1 MCLQDNFNVSF
12 FHIHYNSLLFIF
24 CFRMNLHSSK
34 KMSDDEMRLNL
45 FHHILTLN
53 IGKIRNVSYTYSQS
67 GHIFTTNRDW
77 VCACSISN
85 NFLDLTNFVQ
95 NICVTNCKDFKNVL
109 EFDLFLFLGIY
120 SLCQI
125 LQKWFFAKMLFIF
138 FFNIC
143 LLMSFLILLCKQ
155 VWWKRNPILSKRGM
169 LFPQ

>member
-1 MCLQDNFNVSF
+1 
-12 FHIHYNSLLFIF
+12 
-24 CFRMNLHSSK
+24 
-34 KMSDDEMRLNL
+34 MRYSYGQSRYTY
-45 FHHILTLN
+45 IS
-53 IGKIRNVSYTYSQS
+53 KIRNVGYTYPQS
-67 GHIFTTNRDW
+67 GHRFTTNRDW
-77 VCACSISN
+77 VCVCSISE

-109 EFDLFLFLGIY
+109 EFDLFLFLEIY

-169 LFPQ
+169 FFLNNEKH

>member
-1 MCLQDNFNVSF
+1 MKQSYFNT
-12 FHIHYNSLLFIF
+12 
-24 CFRMNLHSSK
+24 K
-34 KMSDDEMRLNL
+34 KYHTIGWWSNKADKIWDKPKAYKY
-45 FHHILTLN
+45 TY
-53 IGKIRNVSYTYSQS
+53 IGKIRNVSYTYPQS
-67 GHIFTTNRDW
+67 GHRFTTNRDW
-77 VCACSISN
+77 VCVCSISE

-109 EFDLFLFLGIY
+109 EFDLFLFLEIY